1 MRSSTG
7 QLTSLAITAVALAFL
22 IPAQGARCALAGRP
36 GAGPS
41 LLPASSEEKSAPLSQ
56 EQTLKM
62 LQAGVPSQQI
72 EAFAR
77 KDGVDFKVT
86 PALERDL
93 RKAGATERLIQLLK
107 KLGNEP
113 ASAQPPAP
121 AGSAELSALLHTA
134 EDALTRKDFAEA
146 AKALNA
152 VVAKQPAMP
161 DAWFNLGYA
170 YTGLH
175 EPEKAVKAYQK
186 TLELAPDLFP
196 ARLNL
201 GILLMEQKQ
210 PQAALE
216 HLQKAT
222 TLKPEHA
229 RAHLYYARAL
239 VQTGQPEAAR
249 KEFQEVT
256 RLDPHLALAQYE
268 LGQLELQQ
276 KHPAEAL
283 AAFGQALAVDPKL
296 VQADLGAA
304 LAAEALNDTAQ
315 AVRHFEKYLASQP
328 DDVETRFHLARLYL
342 QQDQNEKARD
352 TLESIY
358 RVKPDLPGLAA
369 ALGDVNARL
378 KKLPEAEKYY
388 RLASS
393 AQPGVVDIHRALGQ
407 ILLDE
412 QKYPEAEGEF
422 RSALTLDSHN
432 RDAAIGLASSLYFQ
446 KRYPEAIP
454 ILELLA
460 KAPDAAPYV
469 FFVLATCY
477 DHLRARKEALANY
490 ERFLQLSNGKNP
502 DQEWQA
508 TQRAKLLRRELSK

>member
-1 MRSSTG
+1 MLVIYNLLFTIHY
-7 QLTSLAITAVALAFL
+7 LLFPAPAL
-22 IPAQGARCALAGRP
+22 G
-36 GAGPS
+36 
-41 LLPASSEEKSAPLSQ
+41 EEKSARLSQ
-56 EQTLKM
+56 EQTFNM
-62 LQAGVPSQQI
+62 LQAGVPSRQI

-93 RKAGATERLIQLLK
+93 RKAGATESLIQLLK
-107 KLGNEP
+107 KMGNET
-113 ASAQPPAP
+113 ASAQPPVA
-121 AGSAELSALLHTA
+121 ADSAELSALLQTA

-146 AKALNA
+146 VKALKAA
-152 VVAKQPAMP
+152 VAIQPGMP

-175 EPEKAVKAYQK
+175 EPEEAVKAYQK
-186 TLELAPDLFP
+186 TLELAPDLFE

-216 HLQKAT
+216 HLQKAA
-222 TLKPEHA
+222 TLKRDHV

-239 VQTGQPEAAR
+239 AQTGQPEAAR
-249 KEFQEVT
+249 KEFQEVA
-256 RLDPHLALAQYE
+256 RLDPHLAIAQFE

-276 KHPAEAL
+276 KHPREAL
-283 AAFGQALAVDPKL
+283 AAFEQALAVDPKL
-296 VQADLGAA
+296 APADLGAA
-304 LAAEALNDTAQ
+304 LAAETLNDTAQ
-315 AVRHFEKYLASQP
+315 AVTHFEKYLASRP
-328 DDVETRFHLARLYL
+328 DDVETKFHLARLYL
-342 QQDQNEKARD
+342 DQNQDEKARD
-352 TLESIY
+352 TLESVY
-358 RVKPDLPGLAA
+358 QAEPNLPGLTA

-388 RLASS
+388 RLAVSE
-393 AQPGVVDIHRALGQ
+393 QPGIADLHRALGE
-407 ILLDE
+407 ILMKE
-412 QKYPEAEGEF
+412 QKFPEAEGEF
-422 RSALTLDSHN
+422 RTALKIDSHN
-432 RDAAIGLASSLYFQ
+432 RDAAIGLASSLDLQ
-446 KRYPEAIP
+446 KRYSEAIP

-477 DHLRARKEALANY
+477 DHLKARKEALANY
-490 ERFLQLSNGKNP
+490 EHFLQLSNGKAP